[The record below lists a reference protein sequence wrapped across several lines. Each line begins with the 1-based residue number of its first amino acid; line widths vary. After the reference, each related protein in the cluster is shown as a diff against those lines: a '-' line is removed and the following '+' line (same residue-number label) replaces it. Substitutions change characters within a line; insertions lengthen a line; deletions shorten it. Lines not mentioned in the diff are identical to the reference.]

1 MFFVIFFAILLIPVL
16 LLFPTKFIHKENLPK
31 RGTRA
36 LLTSNHFS
44 LMDPVIYDIFL
55 FRKFRII
62 GKKEI
67 FKTKIGD
74 FLLRDFG
81 AIPVDR
87 EQMTPSTYKET
98 MKQLKKNRQILIFP
112 EGTRN
117 RTGTTELQEIKS
129 GFMLF
134 ASKGETAITPMLM
147 YRKPKIFRKNYI
159 IIGKPFELVGENT
172 KRLTKEEL
180 EENLERYLKVMADL
194 RTELTEYVELKKRKK
209 NKKAS

>member
-1 MFFVIFFAILLIPVL
+1 MFYVIFFAILLIPVL
-16 LLFPTKFIHKENLPK
+16 LLFPTKFIHRENLPK

-44 LMDPVIYDIFL
+44 LMDPVIYDIFF

-67 FKTKIGD
+67 FKTKVGD

-159 IIGKPFELVGENT
+159 IIGKPFEIVGENT

-194 RTELTEYVELKKRKK
+194 KTELTEYVESKKRKK